1 MKSKPNW
8 SEIEGRIDFGSVN
21 QKLAQF
27 ATSGAGRRKTV
38 ADLLDKVK
46 DALIQARSNGA
57 SYRALAAFLKES
69 GLPVSEPT
77 LRQYLSAQGAGKV
90 RGASR
95 TSAGRAQRA
104 KKPGANR
111 SAPNAQPPRE
121 TPSRKAESSA
131 QPLPSAPVAAPKP
144 EPPPVR
150 EPWTSRGRGP
160 RVADPKNL

>member
-8 SEIEGRIDFGSVN
+8 SEIENRIDFGSVS
-21 QKLAQF
+21 QKLTQF

-57 SYRALAAFLKES
+57 SYRALAAFLEES

-77 LRQYLSAQGAGKV
+77 LRQYLRAQGAGKV
-90 RGASR
+90 R
-95 TSAGRAQRA
+95 AGRAHA

-111 SAPNAQPPRE
+111 SAPNAQPLRE
-121 TPSRKAESSA
+121 SQESKA
-131 QPLPSAPVAAPKP
+131 
-144 EPPPVR
+144 EPPPQPLERPPVIAPPPVSA
-150 EPWTSRGRGP
+150 PWAPRTRGP
-160 RVADPKNL
+160 RIADVKNL